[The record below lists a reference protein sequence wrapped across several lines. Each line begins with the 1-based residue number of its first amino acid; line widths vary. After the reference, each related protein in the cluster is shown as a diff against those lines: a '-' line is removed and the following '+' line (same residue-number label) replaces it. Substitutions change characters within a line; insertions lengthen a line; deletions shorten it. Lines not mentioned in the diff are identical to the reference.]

1 MRVSRHGSGF
11 LVAGILTIKGISKPV
26 SFPFQSSVD
35 DHDLVF
41 NGNFRIDR
49 QDFDIGGGIVIGRT
63 VDVALKQ
70 GALALPGYQQLKTWQ
85 HGAKR
90 K

>member
-1 MRVSRHGSGF
+1 MEAVPCCRNTDHQGN
-11 LVAGILTIKGISKPV
+11 SKPV

-63 VDVALKQ
+63 VDVALKV
-70 GALALPGYQQLKTWQ
+70 KV
-85 HGAKR
+85 R
-90 K
+90 